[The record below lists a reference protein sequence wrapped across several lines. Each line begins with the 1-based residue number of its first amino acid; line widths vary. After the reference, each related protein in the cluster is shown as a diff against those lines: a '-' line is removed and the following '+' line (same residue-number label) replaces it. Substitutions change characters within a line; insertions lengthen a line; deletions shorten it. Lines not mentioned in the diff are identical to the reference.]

1 MTGGAGADTFVFAA
15 DDSGTI
21 SGTVFDV
28 ITDYTAGA
36 GGDTLDLVGAA
47 AAQTDATGTNV
58 AAAAAGAGSFTIT
71 ASITNGIITLAG
83 ADAGQIDT
91 LAEWLAVARL
101 MVTTDTRVGVF
112 VFDGDTYVYQ
122 ENTGG
127 DLFIQLDGVT
137 GITLVGAVAAANT
150 ILVA

>member
-1 MTGGAGADTFVFAA
+1 VFAA

-28 ITDYTAGA
+28 IADYTAGA

-47 AAQTDATGTNV
+47 QVQPN
-58 AAAAAGAGSFTIT
+58 AAGTDVKGAITGGAGTEAVTATI
-71 ASITNGIITLAG
+71 ASGVITLDGANAG
-83 ADAGQIDT
+83 DINT

-101 MVTTDTRVGVF
+101 MVTTDTSVGAF
-112 VFDGDTYVYQ
+112 EFSGDMYVYQ

-127 DLFIQLDGVT
+127 DLFIQLDNVIVFT
-137 GITLVGAVAAANT
+137 AVGIGAGPNT
-150 ILVA
+150 ILIA